1 MNRGENMNDLSDF
14 LGLEP
19 EFDLDK
25 TVGNMV
31 AKYQDYTKVNYT
43 IYIPSKGRAQYG
55 HTAKLLD
62 DCEITNYKIV
72 VEPQDYDAYVARW
85 GKEKIVML
93 PENDQGISF
102 SRSYIKKYS
111 RERGEKFH
119 WQMDDDMIS
128 FRLRM
133 NNKNVKVNPRHC
145 FSIVEA
151 INDMF
156 TNVGICGITHFAYA
170 FAKKTHISTNK
181 MVYGVIL
188 ANNDVPHEWRPGTNE
203 DLDYSLQTLE
213 SKFVTI
219 AFNTVL
225 FDTFTT
231 GKLEGGNMLNLFAGD
246 GRRQIYEKT
255 AELWPGRFKVKELDT
270 GRGWT
275 LKHTRRFYDDYKQK
289 PNLK

>member
-1 MNRGENMNDLSDF
+1 MSNLSDF

-19 EFDLDK
+19 DYDLE
-25 TVGNMV
+25 VEVPNMV
-31 AKYQDYTKVNYT
+31 QNHEQYTNVKYT
-43 IYIPSKGRAQYG
+43 IYIPSKGRAHHG

-62 DCEITNYKIV
+62 GCGITNYKIV
-72 VEPQDYDAYVARW
+72 VEPQDYAAYVERW
-85 GKEKIVML
+85 GEDKIVQL

-128 FRLRM
+128 FRLRL
-133 NNKNVKVNPRHC
+133 NNKNVKVDPRNC
-145 FSIVEA
+145 FSIVETV
-151 INDMF
+151 NDKF
-156 TNVGICGITHFAYA
+156 SNIGICGITHFAYA
-170 FAKKTHISTNK
+170 FSKKTAMAVNR

-188 ANNDVPHEWRPGTNE
+188 ANNDVMHDWRPGTNE

-213 SKFVTI
+213 AGFVTF

-231 GKLEGGNMLNLFAGD
+231 GKLDGGNMLNLFAGD
-246 GRRQIYEKT
+246 GRKKIYEKT
-255 AELWPGRFKVKELDT
+255 AELWPGRFEVKELDSD
-270 GRGWT
+270 RGWT
-275 LKHTRRFYDDYKQK
+275 LKHTRRFYEDYRQK
-289 PNLK
+289 PKLK